1 MPKTKWYSN
10 PYQDEVWE
18 AKKQK
23 DKIDNEIA
31 YAMSKICA
39 FFLALGVVYLLLK

>member
-1 MPKTKWYSN
+1 MKTKWYSN

-31 YAMSKICA
+31 YALSKICA
-39 FFLALGVVYLLLK
+39 FFLALGVVYFLLK